1 MFSPNMKFKYQAKTK
16 TGEMQVGFV
25 DANDRDSAASIL
37 SSHDLF
43 ILSIEAAEST
53 GWYDRVNAFLN
64 RARRKD
70 VIVFMRQLSTLLEV
84 QIPLNQALKIIIE
97 QTTNTALKEAILEMA
112 EDIDS
117 GLSFSQSMERQHT
130 IFPDF
135 YVEMIRAAEVT
146 GNLNQISIFLADY
159 AEKEGELASKT
170 SSALIYPA
178 IVLGL
183 FVTVA
188 FIMLAFV
195 FPQLGAV
202 FTQNHVALPWYTQAL
217 LNAGNFMQHWWPAI
231 IVGAVMLGVVVVDYF
246 GTPEGKSLLDDAKI
260 HLPILRKVYLPVI
273 MARFGDAAALL
284 LHGGIPVAQ
293 AIEIMGHMV
302 GNLSYREIFHDIAED
317 VRQGELLS
325 ASISKHGEFFPQT
338 VQQMAAVGE
347 STGKMEDMFSRIG
360 TMYTREADAVTN
372 NLVELIQPILMIG
385 MGLMVGL
392 LFASVLIPIYRLTSS
407 IQ

>member
-1 MFSPNMKFKYQAKTK
+1 MKFKYQAKTK
-16 TGEMQVGFV
+16 TGEMQVGLV
-25 DANDRDSAASIL
+25 DAANRDAAASIL
-37 SSHDLF
+37 ASHDLF
-43 ILSIEAAEST
+43 ILSIEAAESV

-64 RARRKD
+64 RPKRKD
-70 VIVFMRQLSTLLEV
+70 TITFMRQLATMLEV
-84 QIPLNQALKIIIE
+84 QIPLNQALKIIVE
-97 QTTNTALKEAILEMA
+97 QTTNPTLKEGILEMA

-117 GLSFSQSMERQHT
+117 GLSFSQAMERQKA
-130 IFPDF
+130 IFQDF

-146 GNLNQISIFLADY
+146 GNLNQITTFLADY
-159 AEKEGELASKT
+159 AEKEGELASKA

-178 IVLGL
+178 IVLTL
-183 FVTVA
+183 FLVVA
-188 FIMLAFV
+188 FIMLTFV

-202 FTQNHVALPWYTQAL
+202 FSQNNVALPWYTQAL
-217 LNAGNFMQHWWPAI
+217 LDAGNFMQHWWPAVI
-231 IVGAVMLGVVVVDYF
+231 VVVVMVGIVVIDYS
-246 GTPEGKSLLDDAKI
+246 GTDEGKTLIDDAKI
-260 HLPILRKVYLPVI
+260 HLPILKKVYLPVI
-273 MARFGDAAALL
+273 MARFGDAASLL

-325 ASISKHGEFFPQT
+325 TSIAKHGAFFPQT

-347 STGKMEDMFSRIG
+347 STGKMEDMFARIG
-360 TMYTREADAVTN
+360 AMYTREADAVTN

-385 MGLMVGL
+385 MGVMVGL
-392 LFASVLIPIYRLTSS
+392 LFASVLIPIYRLTAS